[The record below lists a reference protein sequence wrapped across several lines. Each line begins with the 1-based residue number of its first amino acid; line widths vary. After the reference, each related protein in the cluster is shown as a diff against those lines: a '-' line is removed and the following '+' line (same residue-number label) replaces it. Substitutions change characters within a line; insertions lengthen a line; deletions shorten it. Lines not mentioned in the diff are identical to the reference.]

1 MQTTCCAERCC
12 VNSKP
17 VGKWTVWQIIGII
30 GVFAAVGGGYAISG
44 GKFAVILHSIGPEL
58 LTILG
63 AGCMTV
69 LISNELTTI
78 RKILAGVRKIFAGS
92 RWRKSD
98 YVDALC
104 LVFLLTRVARQ
115 EGNMALEKH
124 IENTGSSPIF
134 QRYTRLCGDSALI
147 CFIADVFRSI
157 TMNFTDPHTV
167 GEMMETELEKRHHEE
182 LRAPKA
188 LSSMADALPALGIV
202 AAVLG
207 VVKAMGAISE
217 PPEVLGHMI
226 GSALVGTLLG
236 VFLAYGLVGPLAA
249 RLKGVLEEEA
259 TMLGVVR
266 QVIVSHLEGLAPQLA
281 VEVGRKSVPSRFQ
294 PSFEELDEVV
304 NEAAKSVR
312 AKAEGV

>member
-1 MQTTCCAERCC
+1 MGT
-12 VNSKP
+12 
-17 VGKWTVWQIIGII
+17 
-30 GVFAAVGGGYAISG
+30 GYAISG
-44 GKFAVILHSIGPEL
+44 GKFAVILQAIGPEL

-63 AGCMTV
+63 SGVMTV
-69 LISNELTTI
+69 LISNEMSTI
-78 RKILAGVRKIFAGS
+78 KKILGGFKKIFAGS
-92 RWRKSD
+92 RWKKSD

-104 LVFLLTRVARQ
+104 LVFLLARVARQ

-124 IENTGSSPIF
+124 IENTESSPIF
-134 QRYTRLCGDSALI
+134 QRYTRLSTDPSLI
-147 CFIADVFRSI
+147 TFIADVFRSI
-157 TMNFTDPHTV
+157 TMNFTDAHTV
-167 GEMMETELEKRHHEE
+167 GEMMETELEKRQHEE
-182 LRAPKA
+182 MRAPKA
-188 LSSMADALPALGIV
+188 LSMMADSLPALGIV

-217 PPEVLGHMI
+217 PPEVLGEMI

-259 TMLGVVR
+259 SMLGMVR

-294 PSFEELDEVV
+294 PTFEELDEVV
-304 NEAAKSVR
+304 NEAAKSIR
-312 AKAEGV
+312 AKAD

>member
-1 MQTTCCAERCC
+1 MRCRKCC
-12 VNSKP
+12 VNVKP
-17 VGKWTVWQIIGII
+17 VGEPNVFQIIGII
-30 GVFAAVGGGYAISG
+30 GVFAAIGMGYTLAG
-44 GKFAVILHSIGPEL
+44 GKFAVILNAVGPEL

-63 AGCMTV
+63 SGCMTV

-78 RKILAGVRKIFAGS
+78 KKILGGFGKIFAGS
-92 RWRKSD
+92 RWKKSD
-98 YVDALC
+98 YIDALC
-104 LVFLLTRVARQ
+104 LVFLLARVARQ

-124 IENTGSSPIF
+124 IENTDSSPIF
-134 QRYTRLCGDSALI
+134 QRYTRLAADASLVT
-147 CFIADVFRSI
+147 FIADVFRSI

-167 GEMMETELEKRHHEE
+167 GEMMEAELEKRHHED

-188 LSSMADALPALGIV
+188 LSSMADGLPALGIV

-207 VVKAMGAISE
+207 VIKAMGAISE

-236 VFLAYGLVGPLAA
+236 VFLAYGLVGPLAS

-259 TMLGVVR
+259 TMLGMVR

-281 VEVGRKSVPSRFQ
+281 VEVGRKAVPTRFQ
-294 PSFEELDEVV
+294 PSFEELDQVV
-304 NEAAKSVR
+304 NEAAKSLR
-312 AKAEGV
+312 AKSD

>member
-1 MQTTCCAERCC
+1 MLQA
-12 VNSKP
+12 
-17 VGKWTVWQIIGII
+17 
-30 GVFAAVGGGYAISG
+30 
-44 GKFAVILHSIGPEL
+44 IGPEL

-63 AGCMTV
+63 SGVMTV
-69 LISNELTTI
+69 LISNEMSTI
-78 RKILAGVRKIFAGS
+78 KKILGGFKKIFAGS
-92 RWRKSD
+92 RWKKSD

-104 LVFLLTRVARQ
+104 LVFLLARVARQ

-124 IENTGSSPIF
+124 IENTESSPIF
-134 QRYTRLCGDSALI
+134 QRYTRLSTDPSLI
-147 CFIADVFRSI
+147 TFIADVFRSI
-157 TMNFTDPHTV
+157 TMNFTDAHTV
-167 GEMMETELEKRHHEE
+167 GEMMETELEKRQHEE
-182 LRAPKA
+182 MRAPKA
-188 LSSMADALPALGIV
+188 LSMMADSLPALGIV

-217 PPEVLGHMI
+217 PPEVLGEMI

-259 TMLGVVR
+259 SMLGMVR

-294 PSFEELDEVV
+294 PTFEELDEVV
-304 NEAAKSVR
+304 NEAAKSIR
-312 AKAEGV
+312 AKAD